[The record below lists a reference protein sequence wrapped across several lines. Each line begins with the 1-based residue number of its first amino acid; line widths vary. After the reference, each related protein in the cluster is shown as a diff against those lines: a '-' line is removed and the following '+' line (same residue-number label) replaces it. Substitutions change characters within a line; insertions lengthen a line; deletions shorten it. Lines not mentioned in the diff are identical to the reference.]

1 MIRYKYLAN
10 LGIFAQV
17 NEKSIRYMNKI
28 KLVLDKK
35 GIKQKWLAE
44 QLGKSFNM
52 VNSYVQNRTQ
62 PSIETLYK
70 IASILDVE
78 VDELLYSK
86 NDIEQINNKQ

>member
-1 MIRYKYLAN
+1 
-10 LGIFAQV
+10 
-17 NEKSIRYMNKI
+17 MNRIKI
-28 KLVLDKK
+28 VLEQK

-44 QLGKSFNM
+44 KLGKSFNM

-78 VDELLYSK
+78 VDELLYPRNYVTDLKTK
-86 NDIEQINNKQ
+86 ND

>member
-1 MIRYKYLAN
+1 MSN
-10 LGIFAQV
+10 HV
-17 NEKSIRYMNKI
+17 NRIKI
-28 KLVLDKK
+28 VLEQK

-44 QLGKSFNM
+44 KIGKSFNM

-78 VDELLYSK
+78 VDELLYPRDYVTDLKTK
-86 NDIEQINNKQ
+86 ND

>member
-1 MIRYKYLAN
+1 
-10 LGIFAQV
+10 
-17 NEKSIRYMNKI
+17 MNKI
-28 KLVLDKK
+28 KIILDRK

-62 PSIETLYK
+62 PGIETLYK
-70 IASILDVE
+70 IASILDVD

-86 NDIEQINNKQ
+86 DDIENIINKQ

>member
-1 MIRYKYLAN
+1 
-10 LGIFAQV
+10 
-17 NEKSIRYMNKI
+17 MNKI
-28 KLVLDKK
+28 KIVLDQK

-62 PSIETLYK
+62 PSLETLYR
-70 IASILDVE
+70 IASILEVE

-86 NDIEQINNKQ
+86 EDIERMNNVNPQ

>member
-1 MIRYKYLAN
+1 M
-10 LGIFAQV
+10 
-17 NEKSIRYMNKI
+17 
-28 KLVLDKK
+28 VLDQK

-70 IASILDVE
+70 IASILEVG

-86 NDIEQINNKQ
+86 EDIKRMNNVNLQ

>member
-1 MIRYKYLAN
+1 M
-10 LGIFAQV
+10 
-17 NEKSIRYMNKI
+17 
-28 KLVLDKK
+28 VLDQK

-70 IASILDVE
+70 IASILEVE

-86 NDIEQINNKQ
+86 EDIKRMNNVNLQ

>member
-1 MIRYKYLAN
+1 M
-10 LGIFAQV
+10 
-17 NEKSIRYMNKI
+17 
-28 KLVLDKK
+28 VLDQK

-70 IASILDVE
+70 IASILEVE
-78 VDELLYSK
+78 INELLYSK
-86 NDIEQINNKQ
+86 EDIKRMNNVNLQ

>member
-1 MIRYKYLAN
+1 
-10 LGIFAQV
+10 
-17 NEKSIRYMNKI
+17 MNKI
-28 KLVLDKK
+28 KSVLDRK

-52 VNSYVQNRTQ
+52 VNSYVQNRSQ

-70 IASILDVE
+70 IASILNVE

-86 NDIEQINNKQ
+86 EDPIYIFDKQFNAYPTRKCKAYGRDGIYKY